1 MEIFGI
7 ILSVPVA
14 FVASLLYCFLLAKI
28 VRRWSLVSHLL
39 RWASLVVLVVFVVE
53 IALLATVGAVRSR
66 AAIGPLFYPAHLMVF
81 FLGVPALANVL
92 VLRRNVKRW
101 YVAVPLCT
109 LFALVLV
116 LMQYGVSEAL
126 YGIDGDSGPFSD
138 KVRLKPDTTETR
150 SG

>member
-1 MEIFGI
+1 M
-7 ILSVPVA
+7 
-14 FVASLLYCFLLAKI
+14 
-28 VRRWSLVSHLL
+28 SHLL
-39 RWASLVVLVVFVVE
+39 RWASFVVLVVFVVE

-66 AAIGPLFYPAHLMVF
+66 AAIGPLFYSAHLMVF

-126 YGIDGDSGPFSD
+126 FGIDGDGGPFSTPSAASVGANHSFASD
-138 KVRLKPDTTETR
+138 SCRAR
-150 SG
+150 G